1 MLKNH
6 IVLVIRNLLRNKLFS
21 FINITGLAVGL
32 SCFTLILLW
41 VVDELKTDRFHEKGD
56 RIYRIRNEQPGAGD
70 VFMTMQTPTPL
81 APALVQKFPE
91 IENAVRANISVPPL
105 LFTVGDRRFYE
116 PNAAFVDP
124 EFLNVFSFE
133 LIQGDAA
140 TALND
145 PTSIVVTEE
154 LATKYFDDADPM
166 GRTIRISNMRDAV
179 VTGVLKKLPDQS
191 SLRFDFLFPFT
202 SNIDYE
208 RNKDRWGNNWH
219 STFILLKEGTDVAA
233 LESKIRNVIKDNAGP
248 GAISEVGLQK
258 LSDVYLRT
266 DWNGQTPRIRYVYML
281 AIIAVLVLSI
291 ACINFMNLSTARS
304 LKRSREVG
312 LKKVVGASRSVL
324 IRQFLTESIALSV
337 FAFIIALI
345 LSDLLLPVFNEIAQ
359 KKMAMVWLNPGMM
372 GALIGITVLT
382 GLIAGTYPALVL
394 SAYSP
399 ATVLKAN
406 FHRGREGKSLR
417 QGLVI
422 FQFTL
427 SVFLVIATLVVFRQL
442 HYVQS
447 RDLGYDREN
456 LITIALRDDARKS
469 FESLSSELSRL
480 GSVRAVAGSSHPLS
494 SFGTNTWDVTWP
506 GKKEDER
513 VLTTMTDINA
523 SFITALGI
531 DMKEG
536 RPFDEGES
544 PDALNILIN
553 ETGATAM
560 GLTNPIGTKLHVWG
574 EDRTVIGVMK
584 DFNYYSLHQKPLPL
598 IFMLDPVGMRFVHVR
613 LAAGDVRAAIKEVEA
628 VWNRVLPAYPFEFQ
642 FVDESLERLYRQEQR
657 MSKIFTAFA
666 VLAIVISCLGLFGLA
681 SYTAEQRSKEMGV
694 RKVMGA
700 TVRGLVGLQA
710 KDFLVLVMVANL
722 LAWPA
727 AYFAAR
733 SWLESFAYRMTIS
746 WTLFA
751 IAATAS
757 LAIAALTVAYQAVK
771 AAAGNPVDVLKYE

>member
-32 SCFTLILLW
+32 SSFTLILLW

-91 IENAVRANISVPPL
+91 IEKAVRANITVPPL

-116 PNAAFVDP
+116 PNVAFVDP
-124 EFLNVFSFE
+124 EFLDVFSFE
-133 LIQGDAA
+133 LIKGDAA

-154 LATKYFDDADPM
+154 LAAKYFDDADPM
-166 GRTIRISNMRDAV
+166 GKTVRISNMRDAV

-191 SLRFDFLFPFT
+191 SFRFDFMLPFV
-202 SNIDYE
+202 SSVDYE

-219 STFILLKEGTDVAA
+219 STFILLKEGTDVPV
-233 LESKIRNVIKDNAGP
+233 LESKVRNVIKDNAGP

-281 AIIAVLVLSI
+281 AIIAILVLLI

-312 LKKVVGASRSVL
+312 LKKVVGASRSMLV
-324 IRQFLTESIALSV
+324 RQFLTESVALSV

-359 KKMAMVWLNPGMM
+359 KKMTMVWLNPGMM
-372 GALIGITVLT
+372 SVLIGITVLT
-382 GLIAGTYPALVL
+382 GLIAGTYPAFVL

-442 HYVQS
+442 DYVRS

-456 LITIALRDDARKS
+456 LISIALRDDARKS
-469 FESLSSELSRL
+469 YESLRSELARL
-480 GSVRAVAGSSHPLS
+480 TVVRSVGGSSHALS

-506 GKKEDER
+506 GKKDDER
-513 VLTTMTDINA
+513 VLTTMTEIDPG
-523 SFITALGI
+523 FISAIGVR
-531 DMKEG
+531 MKEG
-536 RPFDEGES
+536 RAFEAGES

-553 ETGATAM
+553 EAGASAM
-560 GLTNPIGTKLHVWG
+560 GLTNPVGTKLHVWG

-598 IFMLDPVGMRFVHVR
+598 IFMLDPERMRFAHVR
-613 LAAGDVRAAIKEVEA
+613 LAPGDVRAAIKEVETM
-628 VWNRVLPAYPFEFQ
+628 WNRVLPAYPFEFQ
-642 FVDESLERLYRQEQR
+642 FVDESLDRLYRQEQR
-657 MSKIFTAFA
+657 LSKIFTSFA

-700 TVRGLVGLQA
+700 TVHGLVGLQA
-710 KDFLVLVMVANL
+710 KDFLVLVVAANL

-727 AYFAAR
+727 AYVAADH
-733 SWLESFAYRMTIS
+733 WLESFAYRMPIS

-751 IAATAS
+751 TAATAS